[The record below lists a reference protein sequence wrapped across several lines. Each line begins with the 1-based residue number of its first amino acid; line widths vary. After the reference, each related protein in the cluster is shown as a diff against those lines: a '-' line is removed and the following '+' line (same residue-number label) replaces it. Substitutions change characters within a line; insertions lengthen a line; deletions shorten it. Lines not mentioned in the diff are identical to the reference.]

1 MRAAGGQCRCQECG
15 QAAGGKQ
22 AGRLAGR
29 TQQPG
34 GAKRVRARHA
44 PQPSAPAN
52 TLRPLSSTGLP
63 IWPALKMA
71 EMASRASTGI
81 VTSLPSCSRAG
92 GGKGWQVSG
101 QGRAEEGRSLCAAAN
116 AAGPSTLRR
125 FSRPVLPNP
134 ATSRPVAP
142 PRALTSPPRPPWVM
156 LRPAASVKPSLS
168 FARYRLVLA
177 WKMSPSS
184 RGLQRMGRCVGEQG
198 ASCTGSQ
205 PPPATQPPSCHP
217 RPAPHSHLAAQVDHG
232 CGIQVGQ
239 HTEVV
244 EAGRHAHLVVVE
256 LQGRGREAGRR
267 HRA

>member
-1 MRAAGGQCRCQECG
+1 M
-15 QAAGGKQ
+15 
-22 AGRLAGR
+22 
-29 TQQPG
+29 
-34 GAKRVRARHA
+34 
-44 PQPSAPAN
+44 
-52 TLRPLSSTGLP
+52 
-63 IWPALKMA
+63 
-71 EMASRASTGI
+71 
-81 VTSLPSCSRAG
+81 
-92 GGKGWQVSG
+92 SG

-256 LQGRGREAGRR
+256 LQGQREGGREAAQGVRRRQHGRR
-267 HRA
+267 ARAAWQRPTRAGQGKASASSAGTAAAAGCAPAQPSQAGSPGRY